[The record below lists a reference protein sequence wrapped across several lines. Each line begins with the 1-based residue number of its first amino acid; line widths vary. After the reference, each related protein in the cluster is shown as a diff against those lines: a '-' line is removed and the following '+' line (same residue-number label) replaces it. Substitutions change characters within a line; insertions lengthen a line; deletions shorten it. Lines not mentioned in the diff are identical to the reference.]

1 MSEKPF
7 VHLHLHTEYSLL
19 DGATR
24 IDTLFDAC
32 KEKNMPAVAITD
44 HGNMYGAY
52 HFYCLAKKKGIKPI
66 IGCEFYM
73 ADDLTAK
80 SGDVK
85 REFNHL
91 VLIAKNNTGYK
102 NLVKLNSIGFV
113 DGYYYKPRIDFK
125 TLSQHSEGLI
135 CLSACIAG
143 QLPRLLRDGMWEEAR
158 KLVKQY
164 KELFGEDYYIELQD
178 HGIADEIYVM
188 PKLIKI
194 AEEFGVE
201 LVATNDVHYLK
212 ESDAEMQDILL
223 CVQTGKFFD
232 DPGRMRFEGTQ
243 FYLKDYDEM
252 AEKFSYVPQA
262 LENTLKIAEKCNV
275 SIEKKPLLPP
285 YKPDNGMTPYEFL
298 KDLLEKGLKRR
309 YKEITP
315 EIRQRADYELEVV
328 SKMGFVEYYLIV
340 WDFINYAHEH
350 GIPVGPGRG
359 SGAGSIIAY
368 AIGIT
373 QVEPLRYGLIFE
385 RFLNPERVSM
395 PDFDIDFCMDRR
407 GEVIDYVIEKYTKPR
422 VAQIVTFGRMKAKNA
437 VKDVCRVLR
446 VPYAEGDKI
455 TKLIPLNAT
464 LKNAFGLDGKNEGVP
479 ELMEIYKDYSMKRVI
494 DLAIA
499 LEDMPR
505 QTGMH
510 AAGVVICRE
519 DLSDNVPLQR
529 SGDDITTQY
538 NMKEVEEL
546 GLLKMDFLGLR
557 TLTDIDKTIEIV
569 KETTGEEFDFEDCQ
583 YDDPNVFELIA
594 SGNTDAV
601 FQLESGG
608 MKRVMKDLKPDCL
621 EDIIAGISLYRPGP
635 MQFIPDYIKGK
646 RDPKSVHYAHPMLEP
661 ILGVTNGCMVYQEQ
675 VMQICRS
682 LAGYSYGQA
691 DEVRR
696 AMGKKKMDVMALHRN
711 YFINGK
717 VNDNGEVEIEGAVRR
732 GVPKETAELLF
743 DQMYAFAQYAFNKS
757 HAAAYAY
764 VSYQTAYCKRYHPV
778 EYLAAVLNNRITNI
792 DDIKKYIAYGKE
804 NNIDFLPP
812 DINKSGVSF
821 TVENGKIRFALA
833 AIKNIGSGSMEKIV
847 EERKT
852 RGDFVSLEDF
862 LKRVESQYLNKRLV
876 ENLIKSGAFDCFKV
890 SRAQMVSVFEPL
902 MEMVYADKKKK
913 ESGQFSMFDLVENAV
928 PAVVALPKSNIKEF
942 PNKLKLSYEKE
953 VLGLYVSG
961 NPLDEYREKLKA
973 FTFNTGMVAFSEDDD
988 DFESSQKQSD
998 WEGKEVSLAGVLE
1011 ELKKIATRS
1020 GKTMAVGRLEDLHG
1034 SIELTFSPWY
1044 YEKII
1049 KDKVEQDS
1057 VVTVTG
1063 KISFRQDKASL
1074 LVDKLEVWS
1083 EQKMAET
1090 DKNAVSE
1097 KLYLKMPFKDNELYA
1112 KLSAVLK
1119 EYAGDIPVILVIDG
1133 DRLGMPYKVRKN
1145 NGLIYELSDVL
1156 GEDNVRFVDVKPK

>member
-73 ADDLTAK
+73 ADDLTVK

-557 TLTDIDKTIEIV
+557 TLTDIDKTIKIV

-913 ESGQFSMFDLVENAV
+913 ESGQFSMFDLVENAA

-961 NPLDEYREKLKA
+961 NPLDEYGEKLKA

-1011 ELKKIATRS
+1011 ELKKSPREAAKPWRS
-1020 GKTMAVGRLEDLHG
+1020 AGLRICTAA
-1034 SIELTFSPWY
+1034 S
-1044 YEKII
+1044 
-1049 KDKVEQDS
+1049 
-1057 VVTVTG
+1057 
-1063 KISFRQDKASL
+1063 SL
-1074 LVDKLEVWS
+1074 LFRPGITKKSSRTRWS
-1083 EQKMAET
+1083 RTA
-1090 DKNAVSE
+1090 
-1097 KLYLKMPFKDNELYA
+1097 L
-1112 KLSAVLK
+1112 
-1119 EYAGDIPVILVIDG
+1119 
-1133 DRLGMPYKVRKN
+1133 
-1145 NGLIYELSDVL
+1145 
-1156 GEDNVRFVDVKPK
+1156 

>member
-73 ADDLTAK
+73 ADDLTVK

-557 TLTDIDKTIEIV
+557 TLTDIDKTIKIV
-569 KETTGEEFDFEDCQ
+569 KETTGEKFDFEDCQ

-852 RGDFVSLEDF
+852 HGDFVSLEDF

-913 ESGQFSMFDLVENAV
+913 ESGQFSMFDLVENAA

>member
-73 ADDLTAK
+73 VDDLTVK

-91 VLIAKNNTGYK
+91 VLIAKNNVGYK

-125 TLSQHSEGLI
+125 TLREHSEGLI

-158 KLVKQY
+158 KLVAEY
-164 KELFGEDYYIELQD
+164 KELFKDDYYIEIQD

-223 CVQTGKFFD
+223 CVQTGKFYD

-252 AEKFSYVPQA
+252 AEKFSFVPQA

-275 SIEKKPLLPP
+275 TIEKKPLLPP

-298 KDLLEKGLKRR
+298 KDLMEKGLKRR

-446 VPYAEGDKI
+446 IPYAEGDKI

-464 LKNAFGLDGKNEGVP
+464 LPNAFGLDGKNEGVP

-557 TLTDIDKTIEIV
+557 TLTDIDKTIKIV
-569 KETTGEEFDFEDCQ
+569 KESTGEEFDFEDCQ

-646 RDPKSVHYAHPMLEP
+646 RDPKSVHYAHPLLEP

-696 AMGKKKMDVMALHRN
+696 AMGKKKMDVMAMHRN

-717 VNDNGEVEIEGAVRR
+717 VNDRGEVEIEGAVRR

-743 DQMYAFAQYAFNKS
+743 DQMYVFAQYAFNKS

-804 NNIDFLPP
+804 NSIDFLPP

-821 TVENGKIRFALA
+821 TVEQGKIRFALA

-847 EERKT
+847 EERKAH
-852 RGDFVSLEDF
+852 GDFRSLEDF
-862 LKRVESQYLNKRLV
+862 LKRVENQYLNKRLV
-876 ENLIKSGAFDCFKV
+876 ENLIKSGAFDCLGA
-890 SRAQMVSVFEPL
+890 SRAQMMSVFEPL
-902 MEMVYADKKKK
+902 MEMVFADKKKK
-913 ESGQFSMFDLVENAV
+913 ESGQFSMFDLVEDAAPAAV
-928 PAVVALPKSNIKEF
+928 AAPKESIKEF
-942 PNKLKLSYEKE
+942 PNKLRLSYEKE

-973 FTFNTGMVAFSEDDD
+973 FSFNTGMVSFSEDDD
-988 DFESSQKQSD
+988 DFESSQKQND
-998 WEGKEVSLAGVLE
+998 WDGKEVSLAGVLE
-1011 ELKKIATRS
+1011 ELKRIATRS

-1063 KISFRQDKASL
+1063 KISFRQDKPSI

-1090 DKNAVSE
+1090 DNNAVSE

-1112 KLSAVLK
+1112 RLSAILK
-1119 EYAGDIPVILVIDG
+1119 EYAGDIPVVLVVDR

-1145 NGLIYELSDVL
+1145 SGLVYELSDVL
-1156 GEDNVRFVDVKPK
+1156 GEDNVKFVDVKHK

>member
-1 MSEKPF
+1 
-7 VHLHLHTEYSLL
+7 
-19 DGATR
+19 
-24 IDTLFDAC
+24 
-32 KEKNMPAVAITD
+32 
-44 HGNMYGAY
+44 
-52 HFYCLAKKKGIKPI
+52 
-66 IGCEFYM
+66 
-73 ADDLTAK
+73 
-80 SGDVK
+80 
-85 REFNHL
+85 
-91 VLIAKNNTGYK
+91 
-102 NLVKLNSIGFV
+102 
-113 DGYYYKPRIDFK
+113 
-125 TLSQHSEGLI
+125 
-135 CLSACIAG
+135 
-143 QLPRLLRDGMWEEAR
+143 
-158 KLVKQY
+158 
-164 KELFGEDYYIELQD
+164 
-178 HGIADEIYVM
+178 M

-557 TLTDIDKTIEIV
+557 TLTDIDKTIKIV

-852 RGDFVSLEDF
+852 HGDFVSLEDF

-913 ESGQFSMFDLVENAV
+913 ESGQFSMFDLVENAA

-973 FTFNTGMVAFSEDDD
+973 FTFNTGMVTFSEDDD

>member
-32 KEKNMPAVAITD
+32 KGKNMPAVAITD

-73 ADDLTAK
+73 ADDLTVK

-178 HGIADEIYVM
+178 HGIEDEIYVM

-557 TLTDIDKTIEIV
+557 TLTDIDKTIKIV

>member
-73 ADDLTAK
+73 VDDLTVK

-91 VLIAKNNTGYK
+91 VLIAKNNVGYK

-125 TLSQHSEGLI
+125 TLREHSEGLI

-158 KLVKQY
+158 KLVAEY
-164 KELFGEDYYIELQD
+164 KELFKDDYYIEIQD

-223 CVQTGKFFD
+223 CVQTGKFYD

-252 AEKFSYVPQA
+252 AEKFSFVPQA

-275 SIEKKPLLPP
+275 TIEKKPLLPP

-298 KDLLEKGLKRR
+298 KDLMEKGLKRR

-446 VPYAEGDKI
+446 IPYAEGDKI

-464 LKNAFGLDGKNEGVP
+464 LPNAFGLDGKNEGVP
-479 ELMEIYKDYSMKRVI
+479 ELMEIYKDYFMKRVI

-557 TLTDIDKTIEIV
+557 TLTDIDKTIKIV
-569 KETTGEEFDFEDCQ
+569 KESTGEEFDFEDCQ

-646 RDPKSVHYAHPMLEP
+646 RDPKSVHYAHPLLEP

-696 AMGKKKMDVMALHRN
+696 AMGKKKIDVMAMHRN

-717 VNDNGEVEIEGAVRR
+717 VNDRGEVEIEGAVRR

-743 DQMYAFAQYAFNKS
+743 DQMYVFAQYAFNKS

-804 NNIDFLPP
+804 NSIDFLPP

-821 TVENGKIRFALA
+821 TVEQGKIRFALA

-847 EERKT
+847 EERKAH
-852 RGDFVSLEDF
+852 GDFRSLEDF
-862 LKRVESQYLNKRLV
+862 LKRVENQYLNKRLV
-876 ENLIKSGAFDCFKV
+876 ENLIKSGAFDCLGA
-890 SRAQMVSVFEPL
+890 SRAQMMSVFEPL
-902 MEMVYADKKKK
+902 MEMVFADKKKK
-913 ESGQFSMFDLVENAV
+913 ESGQFSMFDLVEDAAPAAV
-928 PAVVALPKSNIKEF
+928 AAPKESIKEF
-942 PNKLKLSYEKE
+942 PNKLRLSYEKE

-973 FTFNTGMVAFSEDDD
+973 FSFNTGMVSFSEDDD
-988 DFESSQKQSD
+988 DFESSQKQND
-998 WEGKEVSLAGVLE
+998 WDGKEVSLAGVLE
-1011 ELKKIATRS
+1011 ELKRIATRS

-1063 KISFRQDKASL
+1063 KISFRQDKPSI

-1090 DKNAVSE
+1090 DNNVVSE

-1112 KLSAVLK
+1112 RLSAILK
-1119 EYAGDIPVILVIDG
+1119 EYAGDIPVVLVVDR

-1145 NGLIYELSDVL
+1145 SGLVYELSDVL
-1156 GEDNVRFVDVKPK
+1156 GEDNVKFVDVKHK

>member
-73 ADDLTAK
+73 ADDLTVK

-158 KLVKQY
+158 KLVRQY

-557 TLTDIDKTIEIV
+557 TLTDIDKTIKIV

-852 RGDFVSLEDF
+852 HGDFVSLEDF

-890 SRAQMVSVFEPL
+890 SRAQMISVFEPL

-913 ESGQFSMFDLVENAV
+913 ESGQFSMFDLVENAA

-973 FTFNTGMVAFSEDDD
+973 FTFNTGMVTFSEDDD

-1090 DKNAVSE
+1090 DKNTVSE

>member
-73 ADDLTAK
+73 ADDLTVK

-262 LENTLKIAEKCNV
+262 LENTLKIAEKCTV

-557 TLTDIDKTIEIV
+557 TLTDIDKTIKIV

-852 RGDFVSLEDF
+852 HGDFVSLEDF

-913 ESGQFSMFDLVENAV
+913 ESGQFSMFDLVENAA

-973 FTFNTGMVAFSEDDD
+973 FTFNTGMVTFSEDDD

>member
-73 ADDLTAK
+73 ADDLTVK

-350 GIPVGPGRG
+350 GIPIGPGRG

-557 TLTDIDKTIEIV
+557 TLTDIDKTIKIV

-852 RGDFVSLEDF
+852 HGDFVSLEDF

-913 ESGQFSMFDLVENAV
+913 ESGQFSMFDLVENAA

-973 FTFNTGMVAFSEDDD
+973 FTFNTGMVTFSEDDD

>member
-73 ADDLTAK
+73 ADDLTVK

-158 KLVKQY
+158 KLVRQY

-232 DPGRMRFEGTQ
+232 DPGRMRFECTQ
-243 FYLKDYDEM
+243 FYLKYYDEM

-557 TLTDIDKTIEIV
+557 TLTDIDKTIKIV

-852 RGDFVSLEDF
+852 HGDFVSLEDF

-913 ESGQFSMFDLVENAV
+913 ESGQFSMFDLVENAA

-973 FTFNTGMVAFSEDDD
+973 FTFNTGMVTFSEDDD

>member
-73 ADDLTAK
+73 ADDLTVK

-395 PDFDIDFCMDRR
+395 PDFDIDFCTDRR

-557 TLTDIDKTIEIV
+557 TLTDIDKTIKIV

-852 RGDFVSLEDF
+852 HGDFVSLEDF

-913 ESGQFSMFDLVENAV
+913 ESGQFSMFDLVENAA

-973 FTFNTGMVAFSEDDD
+973 FTFNTGMVTFSEDDD

>member
-73 ADDLTAK
+73 ADDLTVK

-557 TLTDIDKTIEIV
+557 TLTDIDKTIKIV

-852 RGDFVSLEDF
+852 HGDFVSLEDF
-862 LKRVESQYLNKRLV
+862 LKRVGSQYLNKRLV

-913 ESGQFSMFDLVENAV
+913 ESGQFSMFDLVENAA

-973 FTFNTGMVAFSEDDD
+973 FTFNTGMVTFSEDDD

>member
-1 MSEKPF
+1 M
-7 VHLHLHTEYSLL
+7 
-19 DGATR
+19 
-24 IDTLFDAC
+24 
-32 KEKNMPAVAITD
+32 
-44 HGNMYGAY
+44 
-52 HFYCLAKKKGIKPI
+52 
-66 IGCEFYM
+66 
-73 ADDLTAK
+73 
-80 SGDVK
+80 
-85 REFNHL
+85 
-91 VLIAKNNTGYK
+91 
-102 NLVKLNSIGFV
+102 
-113 DGYYYKPRIDFK
+113 
-125 TLSQHSEGLI
+125 
-135 CLSACIAG
+135 
-143 QLPRLLRDGMWEEAR
+143 
-158 KLVKQY
+158 
-164 KELFGEDYYIELQD
+164 
-178 HGIADEIYVM
+178 
-188 PKLIKI
+188 
-194 AEEFGVE
+194 
-201 LVATNDVHYLK
+201 
-212 ESDAEMQDILL
+212 
-223 CVQTGKFFD
+223 
-232 DPGRMRFEGTQ
+232 
-243 FYLKDYDEM
+243 
-252 AEKFSYVPQA
+252 
-262 LENTLKIAEKCNV
+262 
-275 SIEKKPLLPP
+275 
-285 YKPDNGMTPYEFL
+285 
-298 KDLLEKGLKRR
+298 
-309 YKEITP
+309 
-315 EIRQRADYELEVV
+315 
-328 SKMGFVEYYLIV
+328 
-340 WDFINYAHEH
+340 
-350 GIPVGPGRG
+350 
-359 SGAGSIIAY
+359 
-368 AIGIT
+368 
-373 QVEPLRYGLIFE
+373 EPLRYGLIFE

-557 TLTDIDKTIEIV
+557 TLTDIDKTIKIV

-621 EDIIAGISLYRPGP
+621 EDIIAGISLYRPGL

-852 RGDFVSLEDF
+852 HGDFVSLEDF

-913 ESGQFSMFDLVENAV
+913 ESGQFSMFDLVENAA

-973 FTFNTGMVAFSEDDD
+973 FTFNTGMVTFSEDDD

>member
-73 ADDLTAK
+73 ADDLTVK

-557 TLTDIDKTIEIV
+557 TLTDIDKTIKIV

-913 ESGQFSMFDLVENAV
+913 ESGQFSMFDLVENAA
-928 PAVVALPKSNIKEF
+928 PAVIALPKSNIKEF

-1090 DKNAVSE
+1090 DKNTVSE

>member
-73 ADDLTAK
+73 ADDLTVK

-557 TLTDIDKTIEIV
+557 TLTDIDKTIKIV
-569 KETTGEEFDFEDCQ
+569 KETTGEKFDFEDCQ

-852 RGDFVSLEDF
+852 HGDFVSLEDF

-913 ESGQFSMFDLVENAV
+913 ESGQFSMFDLVENAA
-928 PAVVALPKSNIKEF
+928 PAVVALPKSDIKEF

-973 FTFNTGMVAFSEDDD
+973 FTFNTGMVTFSEDDD

>member
-73 ADDLTAK
+73 ADDLTVK

-557 TLTDIDKTIEIV
+557 TLTDIDKTIKIV

-1020 GKTMAVGRLEDLHG
+1020 GKTMAVRGGLDLHG

>member
-73 ADDLTAK
+73 ADDLTVK

-557 TLTDIDKTIEIV
+557 TLTDIDKTIKIV

-852 RGDFVSLEDF
+852 HGDFVSLEDF

-913 ESGQFSMFDLVENAV
+913 ESGQFSMFDLVENAA

-973 FTFNTGMVAFSEDDD
+973 FTFNTGMVTFSEDDD

-1057 VVTVTG
+1057 VVAVTG

>member
-73 ADDLTAK
+73 ADDLTVK

-557 TLTDIDKTIEIV
+557 TLTDIDKTIKIV

-833 AIKNIGSGSMEKIV
+833 AIKNIGSGSMEKFV

-852 RGDFVSLEDF
+852 HGDFVSLQDF

-913 ESGQFSMFDLVENAV
+913 ESGQFSMFDLVENAA

-973 FTFNTGMVAFSEDDD
+973 FTFNTGMVTFSEDDD

>member
-73 ADDLTAK
+73 ADDLTVK

-158 KLVKQY
+158 KLVRQY

-557 TLTDIDKTIEIV
+557 TLTDIDKTIKIV

-661 ILGVTNGCMVYQEQ
+661 ILGLTNGCMVYQEQ

-852 RGDFVSLEDF
+852 HGDFVSLEDF

-913 ESGQFSMFDLVENAV
+913 ESGQFSMFDLVENAA

-973 FTFNTGMVAFSEDDD
+973 FTFNTGMVTFSEDDD

>member
-73 ADDLTAK
+73 ADDLTVK

-158 KLVKQY
+158 KLVRQY

-557 TLTDIDKTIEIV
+557 TLTDIDKTIKIV

-913 ESGQFSMFDLVENAV
+913 ESGQFSMFDLVENAA

-1090 DKNAVSE
+1090 DKNTVSE

>member
-73 ADDLTAK
+73 ADDLTVK

-557 TLTDIDKTIEIV
+557 TLTDIDKTIKIV

-942 PNKLKLSYEKE
+942 PNKLKLSY
-953 VLGLYVSG
+953 
-961 NPLDEYREKLKA
+961 
-973 FTFNTGMVAFSEDDD
+973 
-988 DFESSQKQSD
+988 
-998 WEGKEVSLAGVLE
+998 
-1011 ELKKIATRS
+1011 
-1020 GKTMAVGRLEDLHG
+1020 
-1034 SIELTFSPWY
+1034 
-1044 YEKII
+1044 
-1049 KDKVEQDS
+1049 
-1057 VVTVTG
+1057 
-1063 KISFRQDKASL
+1063 
-1074 LVDKLEVWS
+1074 
-1083 EQKMAET
+1083 
-1090 DKNAVSE
+1090 
-1097 KLYLKMPFKDNELYA
+1097 
-1112 KLSAVLK
+1112 
-1119 EYAGDIPVILVIDG
+1119 
-1133 DRLGMPYKVRKN
+1133 
-1145 NGLIYELSDVL
+1145 
-1156 GEDNVRFVDVKPK
+1156 

>member
-73 ADDLTAK
+73 ADDLTVK

-158 KLVKQY
+158 KLVRQY

-407 GEVIDYVIEKYTKPR
+407 GEVIDYIIEKYTKPR

-557 TLTDIDKTIEIV
+557 TLTDIDKTIKIV

-852 RGDFVSLEDF
+852 HGDFVSLEDF

-913 ESGQFSMFDLVENAV
+913 ESGQFSMFDLVENAA

-973 FTFNTGMVAFSEDDD
+973 FTFNTGMVTFSEDDD

-1119 EYAGDIPVILVIDG
+1119 EYAGDIPVILVVDG

>member
-73 ADDLTAK
+73 VDDLTVK

-91 VLIAKNNTGYK
+91 VLIAKNNVGYK

-125 TLSQHSEGLI
+125 TLREHSEGLI

-158 KLVKQY
+158 KLVAEY
-164 KELFGEDYYIELQD
+164 KELFKDDYYIEIQD

-223 CVQTGKFFD
+223 CVQTGKFYD

-252 AEKFSYVPQA
+252 AEKFSFVPQA

-275 SIEKKPLLPP
+275 TIEKKPLLPP

-298 KDLLEKGLKRR
+298 KDLMEKGLKRR

-446 VPYAEGDKI
+446 IPYAEGDKI

-464 LKNAFGLDGKNEGVP
+464 LPNAFGLDGKNEGVP

-557 TLTDIDKTIEIV
+557 TLTDIDKTIKIV
-569 KETTGEEFDFEDCQ
+569 KESTGEEFDFEDCQ

-646 RDPKSVHYAHPMLEP
+646 RDPKSVHYAHPLLEP
-661 ILGVTNGCMVYQEQ
+661 ILGVSNGCMVYQEQ

-696 AMGKKKMDVMALHRN
+696 AMGKKKMDVMAMHRN

-717 VNDNGEVEIEGAVRR
+717 VNDRGEVEIEGAVRR

-743 DQMYAFAQYAFNKS
+743 DQMYVFAQYAFNKS

-804 NNIDFLPP
+804 NSIDFLPP

-821 TVENGKIRFALA
+821 TVEQGKIRFALA

-847 EERKT
+847 EERKAH
-852 RGDFVSLEDF
+852 GDFRSLEDF
-862 LKRVESQYLNKRLV
+862 LKRVENQYLNKRLV
-876 ENLIKSGAFDCFKV
+876 ENLIKSGAFDCLGA
-890 SRAQMVSVFEPL
+890 SRAQMMSVFEPL
-902 MEMVYADKKKK
+902 MEMVFADKKKK
-913 ESGQFSMFDLVENAV
+913 ESGQFSMFDLVEDAAPAAV
-928 PAVVALPKSNIKEF
+928 AAPKESIKEF
-942 PNKLKLSYEKE
+942 PNKLRLSYEKE

-973 FTFNTGMVAFSEDDD
+973 FSFNTGMVSFSEDDD
-988 DFESSQKQSD
+988 DFESSQKQND
-998 WEGKEVSLAGVLE
+998 WDGKEVSLAGVLE
-1011 ELKKIATRS
+1011 ELKRIATRS

-1063 KISFRQDKASL
+1063 KISFRQDKPSI

-1090 DKNAVSE
+1090 DNNVVSE

-1112 KLSAVLK
+1112 RLSAILK
-1119 EYAGDIPVILVIDG
+1119 EYAGDIPVVLVVDR

-1145 NGLIYELSDVL
+1145 SGLVYELSDVL
-1156 GEDNVRFVDVKPK
+1156 GEDNVKFVDVKHK

>member
-73 ADDLTAK
+73 ADDLTVK

-557 TLTDIDKTIEIV
+557 TLTDIDKTIKIV

-852 RGDFVSLEDF
+852 HGDFVSLEDF

-913 ESGQFSMFDLVENAV
+913 ESGQFSMFDLVENAA
-928 PAVVALPKSNIKEF
+928 PAVVALPNSNIKEF

-973 FTFNTGMVAFSEDDD
+973 FTFNTGMVTFSEDDD

>member
-73 ADDLTAK
+73 ADDLTVK

-158 KLVKQY
+158 KLVRQY

-262 LENTLKIAEKCNV
+262 LENTLKIAEKCTV

-557 TLTDIDKTIEIV
+557 TLTDIDKTIKIV

-583 YDDPNVFELIA
+583 FDDPNVFELIA

-852 RGDFVSLEDF
+852 HGDFVSLEDF

-913 ESGQFSMFDLVENAV
+913 ESGQFSMFDLVENAA

-973 FTFNTGMVAFSEDDD
+973 FTFNTGMVTFSEDDD

>member
-73 ADDLTAK
+73 ADDLTVK

-557 TLTDIDKTIEIV
+557 TLTDIDKTIKIV

-913 ESGQFSMFDLVENAV
+913 ESGQFSMFDLVENAA

-973 FTFNTGMVAFSEDDD
+973 FTFNTGMVTFSEDDD

-1011 ELKKIATRS
+1011 ELKKSPREAAKPWRS
-1020 GKTMAVGRLEDLHG
+1020 AGLRICTAA
-1034 SIELTFSPWY
+1034 S
-1044 YEKII
+1044 
-1049 KDKVEQDS
+1049 
-1057 VVTVTG
+1057 
-1063 KISFRQDKASL
+1063 SL
-1074 LVDKLEVWS
+1074 LFRPGITKKSSRTRWS
-1083 EQKMAET
+1083 RTA
-1090 DKNAVSE
+1090 
-1097 KLYLKMPFKDNELYA
+1097 L
-1112 KLSAVLK
+1112 
-1119 EYAGDIPVILVIDG
+1119 
-1133 DRLGMPYKVRKN
+1133 
-1145 NGLIYELSDVL
+1145 
-1156 GEDNVRFVDVKPK
+1156 

>member
-73 ADDLTAK
+73 VDDLTVK

-91 VLIAKNNTGYK
+91 VLIAKNNVGYK

-125 TLSQHSEGLI
+125 TLREHSEGLI

-158 KLVKQY
+158 KLVAEY
-164 KELFGEDYYIELQD
+164 KELFKDDYYIEIQD

-223 CVQTGKFFD
+223 CVQTGKFYD

-252 AEKFSYVPQA
+252 AEKFSFVPQA

-275 SIEKKPLLPP
+275 TIEKKPLLPP

-298 KDLLEKGLKRR
+298 KELMEKGLKRR

-446 VPYAEGDKI
+446 IPYAEGDKI

-464 LKNAFGLDGKNEGVP
+464 LPNAFGLDGKNEGVP

-557 TLTDIDKTIEIV
+557 TLTDIDKTIKIV
-569 KETTGEEFDFEDCQ
+569 KESTGEEFDFEDCQ

-646 RDPKSVHYAHPMLEP
+646 RDPKSVHYAHPLLEP

-696 AMGKKKMDVMALHRN
+696 AMGKKKMDVMAMHRN

-717 VNDNGEVEIEGAVRR
+717 VNDRGEVEIEGAVRR

-743 DQMYAFAQYAFNKS
+743 DQMYVFAQYAFNKS

-804 NNIDFLPP
+804 NSIDFLPP

-821 TVENGKIRFALA
+821 TVEQGKIRFALA

-847 EERKT
+847 EERKAH
-852 RGDFVSLEDF
+852 GDFRSLEDF
-862 LKRVESQYLNKRLV
+862 LKRVENQYLNKRLV
-876 ENLIKSGAFDCFKV
+876 ENLIKSGAFDCLGA
-890 SRAQMVSVFEPL
+890 SRAQMMSVFEPL
-902 MEMVYADKKKK
+902 MEMVFADKKKK
-913 ESGQFSMFDLVENAV
+913 ESGQFSMFDLVEDAAPAAV
-928 PAVVALPKSNIKEF
+928 AAPKESIKEF
-942 PNKLKLSYEKE
+942 PNKLRLSYEKE

-973 FTFNTGMVAFSEDDD
+973 FSFNTGMVSFSEDDD
-988 DFESSQKQSD
+988 DFESSQKQND
-998 WEGKEVSLAGVLE
+998 WDGKEVSLAGVLE
-1011 ELKKIATRS
+1011 ELKRIATRS

-1063 KISFRQDKASL
+1063 KISFRQDKPSI

-1090 DKNAVSE
+1090 DNNAVSE

-1112 KLSAVLK
+1112 RLSAILK
-1119 EYAGDIPVILVIDG
+1119 EYAGDIPVVLVVDR

-1145 NGLIYELSDVL
+1145 SGLVYELSDVL
-1156 GEDNVRFVDVKPK
+1156 GEDNVKFVDVKHK

>member
-1 MSEKPF
+1 M
-7 VHLHLHTEYSLL
+7 
-19 DGATR
+19 
-24 IDTLFDAC
+24 
-32 KEKNMPAVAITD
+32 
-44 HGNMYGAY
+44 
-52 HFYCLAKKKGIKPI
+52 
-66 IGCEFYM
+66 
-73 ADDLTAK
+73 
-80 SGDVK
+80 
-85 REFNHL
+85 
-91 VLIAKNNTGYK
+91 
-102 NLVKLNSIGFV
+102 
-113 DGYYYKPRIDFK
+113 
-125 TLSQHSEGLI
+125 
-135 CLSACIAG
+135 
-143 QLPRLLRDGMWEEAR
+143 
-158 KLVKQY
+158 
-164 KELFGEDYYIELQD
+164 
-178 HGIADEIYVM
+178 
-188 PKLIKI
+188 
-194 AEEFGVE
+194 
-201 LVATNDVHYLK
+201 
-212 ESDAEMQDILL
+212 
-223 CVQTGKFFD
+223 
-232 DPGRMRFEGTQ
+232 
-243 FYLKDYDEM
+243 
-252 AEKFSYVPQA
+252 
-262 LENTLKIAEKCNV
+262 
-275 SIEKKPLLPP
+275 
-285 YKPDNGMTPYEFL
+285 
-298 KDLLEKGLKRR
+298 
-309 YKEITP
+309 
-315 EIRQRADYELEVV
+315 

-557 TLTDIDKTIEIV
+557 TLTDIDKTIKIV

-913 ESGQFSMFDLVENAV
+913 ESGQFSMFDLVENAA

-961 NPLDEYREKLKA
+961 NPLDEYGEKLKA

>member
-73 ADDLTAK
+73 ADDLTVK

-557 TLTDIDKTIEIV
+557 TLTDIDKTIKIV

-852 RGDFVSLEDF
+852 HGDFVSLEDF

-913 ESGQFSMFDLVENAV
+913 ESGQFSMFDLVKNAA

-973 FTFNTGMVAFSEDDD
+973 FTFNTGMVTFSEDDD

>member
-73 ADDLTAK
+73 ADDLTVK

-557 TLTDIDKTIEIV
+557 TLTDIDKTIKIV
-569 KETTGEEFDFEDCQ
+569 KETTGEKFDFEDCQ

-696 AMGKKKMDVMALHRN
+696 TMGKKKMDVMALHRN

-852 RGDFVSLEDF
+852 HGDFVSLEDF

-913 ESGQFSMFDLVENAV
+913 ESGQFSMFDLVENAA

>member
-52 HFYCLAKKKGIKPI
+52 HFYCLAKKKGIKPT

-73 ADDLTAK
+73 ADALTVK

-113 DGYYYKPRIDFK
+113 DGYYYKPPIDFK

-557 TLTDIDKTIEIV
+557 TLTDIDKTIKIV

-852 RGDFVSLEDF
+852 HGDFVSLEDF

-913 ESGQFSMFDLVENAV
+913 ESGQFSMFDLVENAA
-928 PAVVALPKSNIKEF
+928 PAVVALPNSNIKEF

-1090 DKNAVSE
+1090 DKNTVSE

>member
-73 ADDLTAK
+73 ADDLTVK

-557 TLTDIDKTIEIV
+557 TLTDIDKTIKIV

-852 RGDFVSLEDF
+852 HGDFVSLEDF

-890 SRAQMVSVFEPL
+890 SRAQMISVFEPL

-913 ESGQFSMFDLVENAV
+913 ESGQFSMFDLVENAA

-961 NPLDEYREKLKA
+961 NPLDEYGEKLKA
-973 FTFNTGMVAFSEDDD
+973 FTFNTGMVTFSEDDD

-1090 DKNAVSE
+1090 DKNTVSE

>member
-73 ADDLTAK
+73 ADDLTVK

-557 TLTDIDKTIEIV
+557 TLTDIDKTIKIV

-852 RGDFVSLEDF
+852 HGDFVSLEDF

-913 ESGQFSMFDLVENAV
+913 ESGQFSMFDLVENAA

-1090 DKNAVSE
+1090 DKNTVSE

>member
-73 ADDLTAK
+73 ADDLTVK

-262 LENTLKIAEKCNV
+262 LENTLKLAEKCNV

-557 TLTDIDKTIEIV
+557 TLTDIDKTIKIV

-661 ILGVTNGCMVYQEQ
+661 ILGLTNGCMVYQEQ

-913 ESGQFSMFDLVENAV
+913 ESGQFSMFDLVENAA

-961 NPLDEYREKLKA
+961 NPLDEYGEKLKA

>member
-73 ADDLTAK
+73 ADDLTVK

-340 WDFINYAHEH
+340 WGFINYAHEH

-557 TLTDIDKTIEIV
+557 TLTDIDKTIKIV

-913 ESGQFSMFDLVENAV
+913 ESGQFSMFDLVENAA

-961 NPLDEYREKLKA
+961 NPLDEYGEKLKA

>member
-73 ADDLTAK
+73 ADDLTVK

-158 KLVKQY
+158 KLVRQY

-557 TLTDIDKTIEIV
+557 TLTDIDKTIKIV

-913 ESGQFSMFDLVENAV
+913 ESGQFSMFDLVENAA

>member
-1 MSEKPF
+1 MSEKSF

-19 DGATR
+19 DGATH

-73 ADDLTAK
+73 ADDLTVK

-557 TLTDIDKTIEIV
+557 TLTDIDKTIKIV

-852 RGDFVSLEDF
+852 HGDFVSLEDF

-913 ESGQFSMFDLVENAV
+913 ESGQFSMFDLVENAA
-928 PAVVALPKSNIKEF
+928 PAVVTLPNSNIKEF

-1090 DKNAVSE
+1090 DKNTVSE

>member
-73 ADDLTAK
+73 ADDLTVK

-557 TLTDIDKTIEIV
+557 TLTDIDKTIKIV

-661 ILGVTNGCMVYQEQ
+661 ILGLTNGCMVYQEQ

-876 ENLIKSGAFDCFKV
+876 ENLIKWGAFDCFKV

-913 ESGQFSMFDLVENAV
+913 ESGQFSMFDLVENAA

-961 NPLDEYREKLKA
+961 NPLDEYGEKLKA

>member
-73 ADDLTAK
+73 ADDLTVK

-158 KLVKQY
+158 KLVRQY

-557 TLTDIDKTIEIV
+557 TLTDIDKTIKIV

-764 VSYQTAYCKRYHPV
+764 VSYQTAYCKRYH
-778 EYLAAVLNNRITNI
+778 
-792 DDIKKYIAYGKE
+792 
-804 NNIDFLPP
+804 
-812 DINKSGVSF
+812 GVSC
-821 TVENGKIRFALA
+821 
-833 AIKNIGSGSMEKIV
+833 GSAEQPHNQH
-847 EERKT
+847 R
-852 RGDFVSLEDF
+852 RH
-862 LKRVESQYLNKRLV
+862 
-876 ENLIKSGAFDCFKV
+876 
-890 SRAQMVSVFEPL
+890 
-902 MEMVYADKKKK
+902 
-913 ESGQFSMFDLVENAV
+913 
-928 PAVVALPKSNIKEF
+928 
-942 PNKLKLSYEKE
+942 
-953 VLGLYVSG
+953 
-961 NPLDEYREKLKA
+961 
-973 FTFNTGMVAFSEDDD
+973 
-988 DFESSQKQSD
+988 
-998 WEGKEVSLAGVLE
+998 
-1011 ELKKIATRS
+1011 KKIYRLRKGEQHRFSAS
-1020 GKTMAVGRLEDLHG
+1020 GHQQVGSELHG
-1034 SIELTFSPWY
+1034 GKRENTFRACRNQKY
-1044 YEKII
+1044 RLR
-1049 KDKVEQDS
+1049 QH
-1057 VVTVTG
+1057 G
-1063 KISFRQDKASL
+1063 KNR
-1074 LVDKLEVWS
+1074 
-1083 EQKMAET
+1083 
-1090 DKNAVSE
+1090 
-1097 KLYLKMPFKDNELYA
+1097 
-1112 KLSAVLK
+1112 
-1119 EYAGDIPVILVIDG
+1119 
-1133 DRLGMPYKVRKN
+1133 
-1145 NGLIYELSDVL
+1145 
-1156 GEDNVRFVDVKPK
+1156 